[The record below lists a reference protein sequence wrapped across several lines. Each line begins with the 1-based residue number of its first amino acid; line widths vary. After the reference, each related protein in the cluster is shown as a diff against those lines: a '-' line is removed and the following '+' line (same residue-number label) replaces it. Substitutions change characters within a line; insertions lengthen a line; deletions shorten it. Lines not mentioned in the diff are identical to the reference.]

1 VKILTNVSRFLLG
14 VIFLVFGL
22 NGFLH
27 FIPMPPPSGIAGH
40 GLTQAQI
47 DKLTP
52 QRAHEIL
59 ATPAASVAPPAAPPI
74 VGDEKGVGRL

>member
-1 VKILTNVSRFLLG
+1 MG
-14 VIFLVFGL
+14 PGA
-22 NGFLH
+22 
-27 FIPMPPPSGIAGH
+27 AGSVASVPTQMTKAMEAQLKQR